1 MFRRALI
8 CTDFKDGLHR
18 FVRFVPSLHKAGI
31 NHITF
36 LHTLAL
42 PEDREIPRP
51 DEEQEQEIRE
61 RLAEATASVPE
72 GMTVEVDVQSGKP
85 IDHINRAIEAH
96 QIEVIFLGM
105 PSRNRLTERL
115 FGSTTVEL
123 CKRLTIPLLI
133 LRPQLISTYTVEEL
147 DLRCQHLFRYL
158 LLPYDNSNAAN
169 YLLKKVEH
177 YASQQSEQY
186 LRQCLLFRSVD
197 DVSRKGLRDM
207 QSYKLQEAEQSLN
220 DVKPKLEAV
229 GLSVE
234 TIIRQGQ
241 GIPELLHAAMEYD
254 ITAIAISS
262 DSFGKLIELSSPS
275 FAGEVLRRSWHP
287 VLYFPPE
294 R

>member
-18 FVRFVPSLHKAGI
+18 LVQFVHSFKLAGI
-31 NHITF
+31 DHITF

-51 DEEQEQEIRE
+51 DEEREQEIRD
-61 RLAEATASVPE
+61 RLTSDMGPVPDS
-72 GMTVEVDVQSGKP
+72 MTVEVSVQSGKP
-85 IDHINRAIEAH
+85 AEHIERTIKAHEIE
-96 QIEVIFLGM
+96 IVFLGM
-105 PSRNRLTERL
+105 PSRTRLSERL
-115 FGSTTVEL
+115 FGSTTIGL
-123 CKRLTIPLLI
+123 CKRLTTPLLI

-147 DLRCQHLFRYL
+147 NLRCQHLFRYL
-158 LLPYDNSNAAN
+158 LLPYDGSHASR
-169 YLLKKVEH
+169 YLLDNIER
-177 YASQQSEQY
+177 YAQEQSDSF
-186 LRQCLLFRSVD
+186 LTHCLLFRSVD
-197 DVSRKGLRDM
+197 NVSRKAL
-207 QSYKLQEAEQSLN
+207 QEVQNYKLEEAKTSL
-220 DVKPKLEAV
+220 DEVKPKLEAL

-234 TIIRQGQ
+234 TVICKGQ
-241 GIPELLHAAMEYD
+241 GIPELLHTAMEYD

-275 FAGEVLRRSWHP
+275 FAGELLRRSWHP

>member
-18 FVRFVPSLHKAGI
+18 FVRFVPSLKKAGLE
-31 NHITF
+31 HITF

-51 DEEQEQEIRE
+51 DEEQEQVMRD
-61 RLAEATASVPE
+61 RLAEDMAAVPD
-72 GMTVEVDVQSGKP
+72 GMTVEIDVQSGKP
-85 IDHINRAIEAH
+85 TDHINRAIKAH
-96 QIEVIFLGM
+96 QPDVIFLGM
-105 PSRNRLTERL
+105 PSRSRLTERL
-115 FGSTTVEL
+115 FGSTTVDL
-123 CKRLTIPLLI
+123 CKKLTIPLLI

-158 LLPYDNSNAAN
+158 LLPYDSSNAAN
-169 YLLKKVEH
+169 YLLGKVKH
-177 YASQQSEQY
+177 YANDQSGFLKE
-186 LRQCLLFRSVD
+186 CLLFRSVD
-197 DVSRKGLRDM
+197 DVNRKGLRDM
-207 QSYKLQEAEQSLN
+207 QSYKLQEAEDSLTA
-220 DVKPKLEAV
+220 VKPQLEEL

-234 TIIRQGQ
+234 TLVRQGQ
-241 GIPELLHAAMEYD
+241 GIPQLLHTAMEYD

-262 DSFGKLIELSSPS
+262 DSFGKLIEISSPS
-275 FAGEVLRRSWHP
+275 FAGELLRRSWHP

>member
-18 FVRFVPSLHKAGI
+18 FVRFVPSLQKAGL

-51 DEEQEQEIRE
+51 DEEREQQMRD
-61 RLAEATASVPE
+61 RLADAMPSVPE
-72 GMTVEVDVQSGKP
+72 GMTVEIDVQSGKP
-85 IDHINRAIEAH
+85 ADHIARAIKAH
-96 QIEVIFLGM
+96 EVEVVFLGM
-105 PSRNRLTERL
+105 PSRSRLTERL
-115 FGSTTVEL
+115 FGSTTVNL
-123 CKRLTIPLLI
+123 CKSLRIPLLI
-133 LRPQLISTYTVEEL
+133 LRPQLISTYTIEEL

-158 LLPYDNSNAAN
+158 LLPYDGSNAAK
-169 YLLKKVEH
+169 YTLQKVEQ
-177 YASQQSEQY
+177 YADEQSNKY
-186 LRQCLLFRSVD
+186 LKECLLFRAVD
-197 DVSRKGLRDM
+197 NVSRKGLRDM
-207 QSYKLQEAEQSLN
+207 QSYKLQEAEESLN
-220 DVKPKLEAV
+220 EVKPKLETL

-275 FAGEVLRRSWHP
+275 FAGELLRRSWHP